1 MLRARYSRN
10 NSNVLALLVF
20 DTGIHPRNVGRS
32 LQVLADA
39 LLEVKLEDLAGE
51 PKRLF
56 RVFSTRGMA
65 HSPKWYSFT
74 IDSAGLTF
82 PDQPAH

>member
-39 LLEVKLEDLAGE
+39 LLEVKLEDLARE